1 MFTGLELNASL
12 FEAAVSHIRST
23 LCAIWENNFEISEKL
38 FSIIQVHSSIY
49 IHFLKPLQWNIH
61 ELWSQELIVMKI
73 RKFRKNSSI
82 SSFLALQFTINW
94 LLKVMWKWTFT
105 QNYCWLNP
113 VVSLLTAK
121 IKLVYFKSSTG
132 ETFISC
138 YLFIVISYLK
148 GYSCLK
154 HIRCFARFGTICT
167 I

>member
-12 FEAAVSHIRST
+12 FKAAVSHVRST
-23 LCAIWENNFEISEKL
+23 LCAIWKNNFEISEEL
-38 FSIIQVHSSIY
+38 FAIIQVHSSIY
-49 IHFLKPLQWNIH
+49 IHFLKPLHWNIH
-61 ELWSQELIVMKI
+61 ELWPQELIVMKI

-121 IKLVYFKSSTG
+121 IKFILNLQQEKHSLVVIYLSSSL
-132 ETFISC
+132 IWKD
-138 YLFIVISYLK
+138 I
-148 GYSCLK
+148 
-154 HIRCFARFGTICT
+154 HA
-167 I
+167 